1 MKVILL
7 TLTKVLIKIEDIIL
21 TPVDLAVIL
30 IGKIAFRND
39 KVKLAD
45 LFMNYRWLVTGWYCR
60 LNDVSKSDVRNVI
73 TFMTTNQ
80 FNKSR
85 LH

>member
-7 TLTKVLIKIEDIIL
+7 KLAKVLIKIEDIIL

-45 LFMNYRWLVTGWYCR
+45 LYTNCLWLFKGWYCR

-85 LH
+85 LY